1 MERAS
6 GGGNAWEQVR
16 CSLSPE
22 APVWRAAGPVSVFL
36 ELGPAFPGVPQPQTT
51 RDQPCP
57 CVCTRGWVPRI
68 PGRNLMNK
76 AGRPEEPQK

>member
-1 MERAS
+1 MSKLHPEKCLMLEEKYFKCQS
-6 GGGNAWEQVR
+6 G
-16 CSLSPE
+16 
-22 APVWRAAGPVSVFL
+22 
-36 ELGPAFPGVPQPQTT
+36 FPGVPQPQTT